1 MYRNLKAISNV
12 EKVHGLK
19 ETWVKD
25 DIQFKNARKRLVEKK
40 KQNILV
46 TLQRMASERLFLLE
60 LKSKYAGTDII
71 CHIRYN
77 FRFQMSLF
85 SF

>member
-40 KQNILV
+40 KQKILV
-46 TLQRMASERLFLLE
+46 TLQRMASE
-60 LKSKYAGTDII
+60 
-71 CHIRYN
+71 
-77 FRFQMSLF
+77 
-85 SF
+85 